1 MPIVSERAPRRS
13 TSPSGTSRRSSPSS
27 TRPVRVGCSGWN
39 YADWRGRLYPK
50 GLGTARW
57 LSRYAEEFDTVE
69 VNSTFYRL
77 ASRDAVA
84 RWVEQTPEDFV
95 FAVKASRYL
104 THVRRLR
111 DMEQGIHRFYERI
124 MPLVEADKLGPVVW
138 QLPPNFQRDEER
150 LAGALAALPSGR
162 HCFEF
167 RHPSWFGEPVYRLL
181 REHNVALVIGD
192 HPKWPFQARE
202 LTADWTL
209 VRLHHGRRGRR
220 GNYSQSEIE
229 EWARRIAQWRRRAEL
244 LVYFNNDW
252 EGFAVENA
260 RSLTRRLRPS
270 PGGRAPAAAAARR
283 ASASSR
289 SARRSR
295 AASGRA

>member
-1 MPIVSERAPRRS
+1 M
-13 TSPSGTSRRSSPSS
+13 SG
-27 TRPVRVGCSGWN
+27 PVRVGCSGWQ
-39 YADWRGRLYPK
+39 YKDWRGRLYPE
-50 GLGTARW
+50 GLATSRW
-57 LSRYAEEFDTVE
+57 LARYAEEFDTVE

-84 RWVEQTPEDFV
+84 RWAAQTPDGFL
-95 FAVKASRYL
+95 FAAKASRYL

-111 DMEQGIHRFYERI
+111 EIEEGIHRYYERI

-138 QLPPNFQRDEER
+138 QFPATFRREGDALER
-150 LAGALAALPSGR
+150 VAGALELVPPGR

-167 RHPSWFGEPVYRLL
+167 RHESWFTEEVYALL
-181 REHNVALVIGD
+181 REHDAALVIGD
-192 HPKWPFQARE
+192 HPRWSFQARE
-202 LTADWTL
+202 LTAGWTL

-220 GNYSQSEIE
+220 GNYSETEID
-229 EWARRIAQWRRRAEL
+229 EWARRIAQWRRRADVF
-244 LVYFNNDW
+244 VYFNNDW

-260 RSLTRRLRPS
+260 RSLKRRLPPS
-270 PGGRAPAAAAARR
+270 PAGRAPAAAGATR

-289 SARRSR
+289 SVRRSR